1 MVELGAERRARLVV
15 RVAGVVEAPQRVV
28 QAVFVYGYQDN
39 NANTAD
45 PENDYGLVDYSGNA
59 KPSLSTFKTQLTLS

>member
-1 MVELGAERRARLVV
+1 M
-15 RVAGVVEAPQRVV
+15 